1 VSFEKNL
8 SRLEA
13 IIKKMEEGECSL
25 DDSLKLFEE
34 GVGLAKECHGKL
46 NEAEQKVKVL
56 LSVNDQGQA
65 DFGEFNMEGDEK

>member
-1 VSFEKNL
+1 MSFEKKL

-34 GVGLAKECHGKL
+34 GVGLVKECHGKL
-46 NEAEQKVKVL
+46 NEAEQRVKVL

-65 DFGEFNMEGDEK
+65 ELGEFNMEGDEK